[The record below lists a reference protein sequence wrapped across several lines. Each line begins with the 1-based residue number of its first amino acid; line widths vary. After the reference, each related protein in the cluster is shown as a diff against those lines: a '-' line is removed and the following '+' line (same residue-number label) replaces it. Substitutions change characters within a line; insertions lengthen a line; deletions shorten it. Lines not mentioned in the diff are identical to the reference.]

1 MTKKLYLSKQAV
13 DCRPTEQ
20 QLLLLQAALLQ
31 GEPALAAWRAWRL
44 TADLDQLPPGGF
56 ALLPL
61 LAYNLQAQGVR
72 DSLLDT
78 CQGIYRRTWTQNQMR
93 LQVVAA
99 LLGQVQATALTPLV
113 TGDLPLALL
122 HYPAQGLRA
131 IHHLHLTTPASQAVA
146 MRTQLTQAGWQPYRT
161 KEDWLARPL
170 LNNHPQ
176 RFRQSGDDLT
186 LHLHSLAPG
195 HEHEQMRDR
204 LSINGVTAPSADAT
218 TLLLAVCVQGVADF
232 WRYGAIQWLV
242 DATMLLRSSAAT
254 IDWPRLT
261 AKVARQAAGV
271 RMNAALTTLQT
282 WVDASIPPAI
292 QQTLATLPVQPFERW
307 EARLCQRLPG
317 KAGKMIMLWGEWQ
330 RQRACSA
337 KVRALHGS

>member
-1 MTKKLYLSKQAV
+1 VTKKLYLSKQAV
-13 DCRPTEQ
+13 ECRPTEQ

-61 LAYNLQAQGVR
+61 LAYNLQQHGLS
-72 DSLLDT
+72 DDLLNK
-78 CQGIYRRTWTQNQMR
+78 CQGIYRRTWTQNQLR
-93 LQVVAA
+93 LQAVGA
-99 LLGQVQATALTPLV
+99 LLGTVADAGLTPVLS
-113 TGDLPLALL
+113 GDLPLALL
-122 HYPAQGLRA
+122 YYPAQGLRA
-131 IHHLHLTTPASQAVA
+131 INHLHLATPAPQAVA

-170 LNNHPQ
+170 LNNHRPQ

-186 LHLHSLAPG
+186 LHLRRLPPG
-195 HEHEQMRDR
+195 PEHEQRSDL
-204 LSINGVTAPSADAT
+204 LSINGATTPSADAT
-218 TLLLAVCVQGVADF
+218 DLFLTVCVQGVTDF

-254 IDWPRLT
+254 LDWPRLT
-261 AKVARQAAGV
+261 AQVARQAAGV
-271 RMNAALTTLQT
+271 RMNAALTALQT

-292 QQTLATLPVQPFERW
+292 QQTVATLPIQPFERW
-307 EARLCQRLPG
+307 EAHLCQRLPG
-317 KAGKMIMLWGEWQ
+317 KAGKVISLWAEG
-330 RQRACSA
+330 RRA
-337 KVRALHGS
+337 R